1 MKEKEIDWTLVKKWI
16 DGQVTG
22 DERARV
28 EGWMQADPRRR
39 RFVEQAGWYYQN
51 DVPLVT
57 GERIDRAWGQFIRIQ
72 HSRRRRKLFVA
83 ASGVAA
89 SFLLLVG
96 IWWLWKQEPV
106 PALTDTSPVEI
117 AAGTQRA
124 SLIMSNGTRVE
135 LQADGQ
141 LRTITDRDVDMLV
154 DSSSLSYE
162 NNAITAD
169 TLFHTIEVPAGGEF
183 HLTLSDGTKVWLNAK
198 SSLTYPLTF
207 HGNERRVRLEGEG
220 YFEVMPGDKRFIVE
234 SRDVNIRVL
243 GTAFNINVYEDEPVV
258 RTTLVRGKIDIST
271 AADTVPRVLT
281 PGEQAIFD
289 RESGELDVERV
300 NPDLYIYW
308 MQGRFVFQN
317 TPLRDIMRTLARWYD
332 MEYEFADP
340 VVETIRFYG
349 IIDRAER
356 VKSLLDQF
364 EKTGKVEFEYSGKKV
379 IVKNRG

>member
-1 MKEKEIDWTLVKKWI
+1 MQEKEDLFGQRLNDYMLGEISDAEKAELFALVRSSETFRKQFEEAAKLMALLSVPKAEEEKEKSFRRLSGRMQVSAQKQKRMVWMKWGRWAAAVLVLAATSVSSIYLYK
-16 DGQVTG
+16 GS
-22 DERARV
+22 V
-28 EGWMQADPRRR
+28 ES
-39 RFVEQAGWYYQN
+39 VEAPLCEMV
-51 DVPLVT
+51 VPLGSQTKLRLPDSTVVVLNSGSVLKYAAT
-57 GERIDRAWGQFIRIQ
+57 FGQKERN
-72 HSRRRRKLFVA
+72 VY
-83 ASGVAA
+83 
-89 SFLLLVG
+89 
-96 IWWLWKQEPV
+96 
-106 PALTDTSPVEI
+106 
-117 AAGTQRA
+117 
-124 SLIMSNGTRVE
+124 
-135 LQADGQ
+135 
-141 LRTITDRDVDMLV
+141 
-154 DSSSLSYE
+154 LS
-162 NNAITAD
+162 
-169 TLFHTIEVPAGGEF
+169 
-183 HLTLSDGTKVWLNAK
+183 
-198 SSLTYPLTF
+198 
-207 HGNERRVRLEGEG
+207 GEG

-243 GTAFNINVYEDEPVV
+243 GTAFNVNVYEDEPVV

-271 AADTVPRVLT
+271 VADTVHRVLT

-317 TPLRDIMRTLARWYD
+317 APLRDIMRTLARWYD

-356 VKSLLDQF
+356 VKTLLDQF

>member
-39 RFVEQAGWYYQN
+39 RFVEQAGRYYRN

-57 GERIDRAWGQFIRIQ
+57 DERIDRAWGQFIRMQ
-72 HSRRRRKLFVA
+72 RSRRRRKLVVA

-106 PALTDTSPVEI
+106 PVQTGTPRVEI

-141 LRTITDRDVDMLV
+141 SRTITDRDVDVLV
-154 DSSSLSYE
+154 DSSSLSYQ
-162 NNAITAD
+162 NNTIAAD

-198 SSLTYPLTF
+198 SRLTYPLTF

-243 GTAFNINVYEDEPVV
+243 GTAFNVNVYEDEPVV

-271 AADTVPRVLT
+271 VADTAHRVLT

-289 RESGELDVERV
+289 RQSGELDVERV

-317 TPLRDIMRTLARWYD
+317 APLRDIMRTLARWYD

-356 VKSLLDQF
+356 VKTLLDQF

>member
-169 TLFHTIEVPAGGEF
+169 TLFHTIEVPAGG
-183 HLTLSDGTKVWLNAK
+183 G
-198 SSLTYPLTF
+198 LTYPLTF

-243 GTAFNINVYEDEPVV
+243 GTAFNVNVYEDEPVV

-271 AADTVPRVLT
+271 VADTVHRVLT
-281 PGEQAIFD
+281 PNWTWNG
-289 RESGELDVERV
+289 
-300 NPDLYIYW
+300 
-308 MQGRFVFQN
+308 
-317 TPLRDIMRTLARWYD
+317 
-332 MEYEFADP
+332 
-340 VVETIRFYG
+340 
-349 IIDRAER
+349 
-356 VKSLLDQF
+356 
-364 EKTGKVEFEYSGKKV
+364 
-379 IVKNRG
+379 